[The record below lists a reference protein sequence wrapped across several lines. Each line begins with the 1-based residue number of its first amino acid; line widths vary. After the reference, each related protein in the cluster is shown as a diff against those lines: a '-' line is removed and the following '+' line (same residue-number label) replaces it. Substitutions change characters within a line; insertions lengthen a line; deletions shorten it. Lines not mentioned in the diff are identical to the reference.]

1 VRNRAVFLDR
11 DGTINKPTIRKGR
24 PFPPETLKDFQFLP
38 GVREAIKIFRDLEY
52 VPVVVTNQ
60 PDFARGKKSIDQ
72 INDLNNLVR
81 NELGIKDIYMCLH
94 DDADLCSCRKPREGL
109 LLKAAI
115 ELQLDLDASVMVG
128 DRWRDI
134 QAGQRAGC
142 KSFFI
147 DNGYDEKRPQT
158 PFHRVT
164 SLLEV
169 ANFLRSVNDF

>member
-1 VRNRAVFLDR
+1 MRNRAVFLDR
-11 DGTINKPTIRKGR
+11 DGTLNKATIRDGR
-24 PFPPETLKDFQFLP
+24 PFPPETLKDFEFLP
-38 GVREAIKIFRDLEY
+38 GVKEAIKLFRNLNY

-60 PDFARGKKSIDQ
+60 PDFARGKKSIDE
-72 INDLNNLVR
+72 INALNNLVR
-81 NELGIKDIYMCLH
+81 NELGIQDIYMCLH
-94 DDADLCSCRKPREGL
+94 DDAEQCYCRKPREGL
-109 LLKAAI
+109 LLKAAL
-115 ELQLDLDASVMVG
+115 ELQLDLEVSVMVG

-147 DNGYDEKRPQT
+147 DNDYDEKRPQE

-169 ANFLRSVNDF
+169 ANFLGSVDDF